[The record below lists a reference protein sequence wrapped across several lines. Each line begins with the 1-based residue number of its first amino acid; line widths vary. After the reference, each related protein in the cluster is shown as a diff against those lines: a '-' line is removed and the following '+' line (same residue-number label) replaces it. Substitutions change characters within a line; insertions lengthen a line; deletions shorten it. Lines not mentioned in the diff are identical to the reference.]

1 MTALIWFESWKP
13 GAPIAARHTPRPGTS
28 AAGDVESRIR
38 TLVLPAV
45 RGGAVVPDRMSP
57 LERFL
62 AQVTESCADDRFVEL
77 RLTSPATAGPV
88 EKIVVRLIRL
98 AGGLQLSVTE
108 RESRRD
114 TVRNLP
120 LAEGHAWLREQL
132 GTTWRSA
139 FLATTTGDWQLNHD
153 RKGAPRLV
161 AHAARTTRA
170 PSRAHDQSSARVLDE
185 RANDWLAALGVV
197 DERGRPRA
205 GMGSKR
211 QQIARY
217 VELLAHLA
225 HDCGWDSDG
234 KSDAAPL
241 TVVDVGCGKGHLTFG
256 AWHLLH
262 RLLQRDTRV
271 IGVEL
276 REELVERANGTARAL
291 GALGIEFVAGDASSL
306 AVSGVD
312 AWIALHACDTAT
324 DHAIR
329 RGIESGARLIAVA
342 PCCHRELR
350 PQLRAPDPIAPVM
363 QHGAMA
369 ERTAEWVTDGLRA
382 LVLEWA
388 GYRTRLVEFVGSE
401 HTPRNLLIAGVLHR
415 APFADAAQRRAI
427 DEFRATFGITSQALD
442 PLLASKPSA

>member
-1 MTALIWFESWKP
+1 MALRLTLRRRTP
-13 GAPIAARHTPRPGTS
+13 AAR
-28 AAGDVESRIR
+28 DVEPGIR
-38 TLVLPAV
+38 TLVHRGV
-45 RGGAVVPDRMSP
+45 RGGALSP
-57 LERFL
+57 IERFL
-62 AQVTESCADDRFVEL
+62 TLVAESCAEDRFAEL
-77 RLTSPATAGPV
+77 RLTSPVECGPV

-98 AGGLQLSVTE
+98 AGELRLSVTE
-108 RESRRD
+108 REARRD
-114 TVRNLP
+114 TVRNLH
-120 LAEGHAWLREQL
+120 LAEGLAWLREQP
-132 GTTWRSA
+132 GTAWRSA
-139 FLATTTGDWQLNHD
+139 FLATTSGDWQLTHD
-153 RKGAPRLV
+153 RTGTPRLV
-161 AHAARTTRA
+161 AHAARTTTA
-170 PSRAHDQSSARVLDE
+170 PSRAHDQGSRRVLDE

-234 KSDAAPL
+234 ESDAAPL

-256 AWHLLH
+256 VWHLLH
-262 RLLQRDTRV
+262 RLMRRDTRV

-276 REELVERANGTARAL
+276 RPELVERANATARTLSARGL
-291 GALGIEFVAGDASSL
+291 EFVAGDAASL
-306 AVSGVD
+306 PVSGVD

-329 RGIESGARLIAVA
+329 RAVESGARLIAVA

-350 PQLRAPDPIAPVM
+350 PQLRAPDALAPVM
-363 QHGAMA
+363 SHGAMA
-369 ERTAEWVTDGLRA
+369 ERMAEWVTDGLRA

-401 HTPRNLLIAGVLHR
+401 HTPRNLLIAGVRHR
-415 APFADAAQRRAI
+415 EPFADATQRRAI
-427 DEFRATFGITSQALD
+427 DEFRAAFGITSQALD
-442 PLLASKPSA
+442 PLLATKSTA